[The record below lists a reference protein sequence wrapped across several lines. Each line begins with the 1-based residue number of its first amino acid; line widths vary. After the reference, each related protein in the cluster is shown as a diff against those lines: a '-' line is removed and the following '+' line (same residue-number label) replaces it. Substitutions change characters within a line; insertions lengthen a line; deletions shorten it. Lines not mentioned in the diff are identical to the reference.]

1 MAESPL
7 TLKALGIWVML
18 SGLLLI
24 LSSLVVVFIEEA
36 IGIMIGIVYML
47 ALVVFGMY
55 VTSSGRIIL
64 RTEMG
69 GWTSSLQGV
78 AAGMVCTLS
87 VVVLL
92 LEGFDAAEML
102 SIVGLT
108 FIGSVLALVGEGLA
122 IVVVYRSKQL
132 FIPDEAE
139 IKRTERILSEHV
151 VTTVSDCPACGEV
164 VEATWD
170 TCPYCGHRL
179 PKMCAQCGTE
189 LEEFASVCSACG
201 AAVVV
206 PEDTLREI
214 AGLRKR
220 AELETNPE
228 SRSMAY
234 AKLGDRYA
242 KAGMAGEALT
252 SYDLAIRDTSYTRK
266 KTLLMVKMARIYRIT
281 GERNEAEKALDKAL
295 SMDRK
300 DYAGAAGVRASLN
313 EA

>member
-1 MAESPL
+1 MAESPPI
-7 TLKALGIWVML
+7 LKAMGIWVML

-47 ALVVFGMY
+47 ALVVFGMN

-78 AAGMVCTLS
+78 AMGMVCTLS

-92 LEGFDAAEML
+92 LGGFDAADTF
-102 SIVGLT
+102 SIAGLT
-108 FIGSVLALVGEGLA
+108 FIGSVLALVGEALA
-122 IVVVYRSKQL
+122 IGIVFRSKQL
-132 FIPDEAE
+132 FMPDEAE
-139 IKRTERILSEHV
+139 IKRTERIL
-151 VTTVSDCPACGEV
+151 
-164 VEATWD
+164 
-170 TCPYCGHRL
+170 L

-189 LEEFASVCSACG
+189 LEEFASACSACG

-206 PEDTLREI
+206 PEETLREI
-214 AGLRKR
+214 DGLRKR

-242 KAGMAGEALT
+242 KAGMAGESLT

-295 SMDRK
+295 SMDKK
-300 DYAGAAGVRASLN
+300 DYAGAAGVRTSLN